1 MTRPGALHVA
11 CTGYGHIVAAD
22 YQGKCLHNR
31 HAAQHAVQRGEY
43 MLREMETRALD
54 MAAQLGALSELDIA
68 VMDSAR
74 NAFVQGRTPK
84 FCAGCGLCD
93 AVRAC
98 EYGGRESLRW
108 GGTYVYF
115 CEAGLAFATTA
126 LYERDALRGCMM
138 AGPMLLGQRR
148 EDALSEVCHA
158 VELAGSLPLYTAARL
173 SGYCRVADACA
184 ADVCL
189 RSPKAQPHTSA
200 SSASALDSR
209 AQAFTSQLRRA
220 VAQGDRIGAQRL
232 MNEILGDM
240 YFSGDLDVNTLR
252 MRALRLVDMFSKCG
266 APGFFRTPDEYAHEI
281 ARFDDID
288 SLNVWLG
295 ELARGFVCYAF
306 NFTPAV
312 NADALFKARRYVR
325 EHLSEKI
332 SLDEVAAHV
341 HLSRSYVSSM
351 FHQQTGEGLFE
362 YIQRLRLERACAL
375 LRGSDAP
382 LCDIAAACG
391 FEDQSYFTRAFRK
404 AHGVTPGAFRRAARN
419 PAGRGC

>member
-1 MTRPGALHVA
+1 
-11 CTGYGHIVAAD
+11 
-22 YQGKCLHNR
+22 
-31 HAAQHAVQRGEY
+31 
-43 MLREMETRALD
+43 
-54 MAAQLGALSELDIA
+54 
-68 VMDSAR
+68 
-74 NAFVQGRTPK
+74 
-84 FCAGCGLCD
+84 
-93 AVRAC
+93 
-98 EYGGRESLRW
+98 
-108 GGTYVYF
+108 
-115 CEAGLAFATTA
+115 
-126 LYERDALRGCMM
+126 
-138 AGPMLLGQRR
+138 
-148 EDALSEVCHA
+148 
-158 VELAGSLPLYTAARL
+158 
-173 SGYCRVADACA
+173 
-184 ADVCL
+184 
-189 RSPKAQPHTSA
+189 
-200 SSASALDSR
+200 
-209 AQAFTSQLRRA
+209 
-220 VAQGDRIGAQRL
+220 
-232 MNEILGDM
+232 M

-266 APGFFRTPDEYAHEI
+266 APGFFRTPDEYAREI

-362 YIQRLRLERACAL
+362 YIQRLRLERARGAL

-404 AHGVTPGAFRRAARN
+404 AHGVTPGAFRARRAESCRQRLLNGIDLSALQNSTN
-419 PAGRGC
+419 PAVRSALVFVHRFKSFRLFT

>member
-1 MTRPGALHVA
+1 
-11 CTGYGHIVAAD
+11 
-22 YQGKCLHNR
+22 
-31 HAAQHAVQRGEY
+31 
-43 MLREMETRALD
+43 MLREMEARALD
-54 MAAQLGALSELDIA
+54 MSAQLGALSELDIA
-68 VMDSAR
+68 VMDAAR
-74 NAFVQGRTPK
+74 GAFAPGRAPK
-84 FCAGCGLCD
+84 YCAGCGLCD

-126 LYERDALRGCMM
+126 LYERDALRGCLM

-158 VELAGSLPLYTAARL
+158 AELAASLPLYTAARL

-184 ADVCL
+184 ADICL
-189 RSPKAQPHTSA
+189 RAPRPQPPA
-200 SSASALDSR
+200 GARGADAPDGR
-209 AQAFTSQLRRA
+209 AQAFATRLRRA

-252 MRALRLVDMFSKCG
+252 ARALRLIDMFSRCG
-266 APGFFRTPDEYAHEI
+266 APGFFRAPDEYAREI

-295 ELARGFVCYAF
+295 ELTRGFICYAF

-325 EHLSEKI
+325 EHLADKI
-332 SLDEVAAHV
+332 SLDDVAAHV

-362 YIQRLRLERACAL
+362 YILRLRLERACEL
-375 LRGSDAP
+375 LRESDAP

-404 AHGVTPGAFRRAARN
+404 ARGVTPGAFRRAERGDL
-419 PAGRGC
+419 GRR